1 METKVERSS
10 FTVAEIANRNH
21 LGVATIW
28 REISA
33 NKLAARKLGRRTL
46 ITLEDE
52 RAWLEAM
59 PRSNS
64 KTTGAAT

>member
-1 METKVERSS
+1 MDTKGSVERRSY
-10 FTVAEIANRNH
+10 TVAEIASRNH

-33 NKLAARKLGRRTL
+33 QKLLARKLGRRTI
-46 ITLEDE
+46 ITAEDE

-59 PRSNS
+59 PRAHA
-64 KTTGAAT
+64 KPVAA